1 MAAEKKTQETIQGM
15 VEAGNKGTAVIK
27 TDDGQTFL
35 ILGQN
40 MAPMIGKT
48 VKVTGTLSKGKT
60 TRSIIVTSFEEV
72 QDKFTPWIYPLNAY
86 DRCRRSISRHRS
98 LFFVSFSSPNDSPFG
113 KRSTIWPG
121 K

>member
-1 MAAEKKTQETIQGM
+1 M
-15 VEAGNKGTAVIK
+15 VEEGNKGMAVSK

-60 TRSIIVTSFEEV
+60 TRSITVTSFEEV
-72 QDKFTPWIYPLNAY
+72 QD
-86 DRCRRSISRHRS
+86 
-98 LFFVSFSSPNDSPFG
+98 
-113 KRSTIWPG
+113 
-121 K
+121 

>member
-1 MAAEKKTQETIQGM
+1 M
-15 VEAGNKGTAVIK
+15 VETGNKGTAVIK
-27 TDDGQTFL
+27 TDDGQIFL

-72 QDKFTPWIYPLNAY
+72 QD
-86 DRCRRSISRHRS
+86 
-98 LFFVSFSSPNDSPFG
+98 
-113 KRSTIWPG
+113 
-121 K
+121 

>member
-1 MAAEKKTQETIQGM
+1 MRKQNIFRLTVTLFVVFGLLFTTGVMAAEKKTQETIQGM
-15 VEAGNKGTAVIK
+15 VEEGNKGTAVIK

-72 QDKFTPWIYPLNAY
+72 QD
-86 DRCRRSISRHRS
+86 
-98 LFFVSFSSPNDSPFG
+98 
-113 KRSTIWPG
+113 
-121 K
+121 